1 MPEKH
6 DGSYRLLFSH
16 PRMVEDLLRGFLPLA
31 RPPGNLERRSEIYVS
46 DQLERREPDLVWR
59 IGGPQG
65 EPVLYLLLEFQS
77 RTDPEMSLRVS
88 VCTGLLWQNPLKSRE
103 VPRGVKLPPVLAV
116 LLYNGRR
123 RWTERGE
130 GYRLIDMRRDPL
142 PADEDNLVA
151 LLCEL
156 ERSQIAEALAGP
168 VEKLARLLS
177 GPEDAGLRRAFL
189 AFLRYSLLPARFPTA
204 PVPAILDL
212 EEVRPMLR
220 ETVIGWTRE
229 WERKGKKEGL
239 EEGKKEGRREGEV
252 RLLVRQLELKFGP
265 LSSRDQERIDAAD
278 SDRLLEWGERIL
290 TVRSLDEVFGD

>member
-6 DGSYRLLFSH
+6 DGSYRLLFSY
-16 PRMVEDLLRGFLPLA
+16 PRMVEDLFRGFLPLA
-31 RPPGNLERRSEIYVS
+31 RPPGTLERRSEVYLS

-59 IGGPQG
+59 LRGPQG
-65 EPVLYLLLEFQS
+65 EPVLYLVLEFQS
-77 RTDPEMSLRVS
+77 RVDRQMSLRIS
-88 VCTGLLWQNPLKSRE
+88 VYTGLLQQDLLKSRE
-103 VPRGVKLPPVLAV
+103 ISPKGGLPPVLTV
-116 LLYNGRR
+116 LLYNGWR
-123 RWTERGE
+123 RWTEGGD

-142 PADEDNLVA
+142 PVGEDNLVA

-156 ERSQIAEALAGP
+156 ERSQTAEALAGP

-177 GPEDAGLRRAFL
+177 APEDADLRRAFL

-204 PVPAILDL
+204 PVPAMLDL

-220 ETVIGWTRE
+220 ETVKGWTRE
-229 WERKGKKEGL
+229 WL
-239 EEGKKEGRREGEV
+239 EEGKREGLKEGRREGEV

-265 LSSRDQERIDAAD
+265 LSPHDQERIDATD

-290 TVRSLDEVFGD
+290 TARSLAEVFGD